1 MPTYRQSGVPS
12 KNITK
17 YNLFPIEIMP
27 TFFRVFL
34 FVFFCSPLFGQTFYV
49 APNGDDSATGTETA
63 PFATLEKAR
72 DAARAVRQT
81 EPVKIV
87 LRDGTYWLPQTF
99 TLGPEDSNTTFEAY
113 KYEKPILSGGRLI
126 TGWKETKPGR
136 WETTVKEVAEGK
148 WFFEQLFVN
157 DQRRF
162 RATLPKNGYF
172 TVFRGV
178 RQGDP
183 KAPPDRFFFGD
194 APFRSDWKNLNDIEV
209 QTFHLW
215 TMDHL
220 RVKEVDDARKR
231 VVFTGPTHSWDQAQL
246 KRGTPYRIVNVYESL
261 TEPGEWYLDRNTGV
275 LTYLAK
281 PGEDINKAVVI
292 APHLTRLVSLDG
304 DLANDKFVEKIAFH
318 QLTFAHTAWN
328 MPPEGKGF
336 YQAAVYL
343 DGAITARVAKGISIG
358 GCVIRHTG
366 NYAVDF
372 GEACKDCWVS
382 FCELTDLGGGGV
394 KIGTT
399 GWGGEKDEKHW
410 ASNCKVMQ
418 SRIAHGGRLHP
429 ESIGVWI
436 GCSPHNEVTFND
448 IYDFY
453 YSTISVGWNWW
464 PRFSPAHHNTIF
476 GNHLHQIGQGVLND
490 MAGIYTLGHS
500 PGTVLSHNVIHNVRR
515 MDYGGW
521 GLYYDAS
528 SRDIVSEHNVVYD
541 TEDAGL
547 HQNFGT
553 DNIVRKNIFAF
564 GENGQI
570 RLTQKAIDGP
580 ITFEENVFYW
590 SSPKLYEADC
600 FDDKAI
606 MKGNVYYRTTEP
618 EKFRFPGDKTFDE
631 WKQEREPD
639 AQWIDPNF
647 ANPQKRD
654 FSAHRFSERHIGLKR
669 SDITVPMETPNLT
682 ASLPPVPA
690 AFTATPKAEDA
701 KKNFTINEGFEDFD
715 VGELIPDLIVEAAK
729 ECSVTITD
737 ETGAAGSKKSLKF
750 VEGAD
755 APQPW
760 DPHVYQLVNYREKI
774 VAASFDWRVEK
785 GARAT
790 FEVRDWDHSKPGYGS
805 GPFIEFHPD
814 GKLISL
820 GKEILDIPH
829 GKWFNVATTLDLKNS
844 PERFTLTITLPDKDP
859 QTFELPCSKK
869 MNGVDWF
876 GFCSFGDNGAVFYV
890 DNLKIE
896 TR

>member
-1 MPTYRQSGVPS
+1 MP
-12 KNITK
+12 I
-17 YNLFPIEIMP
+17 LFR
-27 TFFRVFL
+27 TLL
-34 FVFFCSPLFGQTFYV
+34 FVFLCSPLFGQTFYV
-49 APNGDDSATGTETA
+49 VPDGNDSAAGTEAA

-72 DAARAVRQT
+72 DAARAARKT
-81 EPVKIV
+81 EPVTIV
-87 LRDGTYWLPQTF
+87 LRGGTYWLPQTF

-113 KYEKPILSGGRLI
+113 KYEAPILSGGRLI
-126 TGWKETKPGR
+126 TDWKETAPGR

-148 WFFEQLFVN
+148 WYFEQLFIN

-172 TVFRGV
+172 TVFRGIQSA
-178 RQGDP
+178 RQQD
-183 KAPPDRFFFGD
+183 PPDRFFFGD

-220 RVKEVDDARKR
+220 RVQEVDDVRKR

-246 KRGTPYRIVNVYESL
+246 KRGTPYRIVNVYEAL

-281 PGEDINKAVVI
+281 PGEDMNKAVVI
-292 APHLTRLVSLDG
+292 APLLTRLVSIEG

-318 QLTFAHTAWN
+318 KLTFAHTAWN
-328 MPPEGKGF
+328 MPPEGKG
-336 YQAAVYL
+336 YPQAAVYL
-343 DGAITARVAKGISIG
+343 DGVITARAAKGIDIG
-358 GCVIRHTG
+358 ACIIRHTG

-394 KIGTT
+394 KIGT
-399 GWGGEKDEKHW
+399 GWEGKQDEKHW

-418 SRIAHGGRLHP
+418 SRIAHGARLHP

-436 GCSPHNEVTFND
+436 GNSPHNEVAFND

-453 YSTISVGWNWW
+453 YSTISVGWNWM
-464 PRFSPAHHNTIF
+464 PTFSAAQNNLIF

-490 MAGIYTLGHS
+490 MAGIYTLGRS
-500 PGTVLSHNVIHNVRR
+500 PGTKLSHNVIHNVHR

-521 GLYYDAS
+521 GIYFDAS
-528 SRDIVSEHNVVYD
+528 TEDIVAEHNLVYD

-547 HQNFGT
+547 HQHYGT
-553 DNIVRKNIFAF
+553 NNIVRNNIFAF

-570 RLTQKAIDGP
+570 RLTQKAVGGP

-590 SSPKLYEADC
+590 ASPKLFEADC

-606 MKGNVYYRTTEP
+606 MKGNIYYRTTEP
-618 EKFRFPGDKTFDE
+618 DKFLFPGDKTFEE
-631 WKQEREPD
+631 WKQDREPD
-639 AQWIDPNF
+639 AQWIDPDF

-669 SDITVPMETPNLT
+669 YDIKVPMDVPMT
-682 ASLPPVPA
+682 ANLPPVPV
-690 AFTATPKAEDA
+690 AFTATPKSEDA
-701 KKNFTINEGFEDFD
+701 KKNFSIDEGYEDFED
-715 VGELIPDLIVEAAK
+715 GEQIPDLAIEAAK
-729 ECSVTITD
+729 ECSVMITD
-737 ETGAAGSKKSLKF
+737 ETGADGSKKSLKF

-760 DPHVYQLVNYREKI
+760 DPHVYQSVNYRDKT
-774 VAASFDWRVEK
+774 VVASFDWRIEK
-785 GARAT
+785 GARPT
-790 FEVRDWDHSKPGYGS
+790 FEMRDWVGFGPDYGS
-805 GPFIEFHPD
+805 GPFLDVQPD
-814 GKLISL
+814 GKIMSF
-820 GKEILDIPH
+820 GREVIDIPH
-829 GKWFNVATTLDLKNS
+829 GKWFHVTTTLDLKNS
-844 PERFTLTITLPDKDP
+844 PEKFTLTITLPGKEP
-859 QTFELPCSKK
+859 QTFELPCNRK

-876 GFCSFGDNGAVFYV
+876 GFCSFGDNGTVFYV

-896 TR
+896 AK